1 MVAPE
6 GAPAQRHR
14 LVDRARPGELLLE
27 PRRVLVRLRLPL
39 LGRNLPPNQQLL
51 VLLVRRALCACA
63 GGLDRQRPPQLALLV
78 VVGELLPLP
87 GARARADGT
96 ILLLLL
102 LLLLVLVGGAV
113 ESSSAVRA
121 EMVPHGHRRLG
132 ARAPSSVLLATFPV
146 AVAAAV
152 LALRTLPLVE
162 KGRLGLVDLGTLLPN
177 SVDGLEDLE
186 VELAREH
193 LAVLILGRGV
203 LFRVEIAVQLPE
215 LRHLLLALPVL
226 KAAGV
231 RLVDGELIADA
242 ADDALLLTSGI
253 GSIVGAVEE
262 VHVCVRQAGPGRLGA
277 CARTRRGFVLCG
289 RYGSITYGP
298 DRPRLALPYP
308 QAGLPAGGGVL
319 TFFLS
324 FRHGQKSEKH
334 PSTNTPPPRHHC
346 RPLRSRPHRRHQ
358 QPRPP
363 LRRLMAPPLRRTVL
377 PRTAPRTAP
386 RAGSGTCRQTCTF
399 RSLQSPSKPWLAWQ
413 PSCSRAAA
421 ARRRRAPMRPAGRA
435 AACGCR
441 SGRGA
446 APSCER
452 ERSGGGSRPF
462 RK

>member
-1 MVAPE
+1 MKLGRLPLVAMVAPE

-27 PRRVLVRLRLPL
+27 PRRVLVRLRLSL

-102 LLLLVLVGGAV
+102 LLLLVLVLVGGAV

-121 EMVPHGHRRLG
+121 EMLPHGHRRLG

-193 LAVLILGRGV
+193 LAVLILGRCV

-253 GSIVGAVEE
+253 GSIVGAVEK
-262 VHVCVRQAGPGRLGA
+262 VHVCVRQAG
-277 CARTRRGFVLCG
+277 
-289 RYGSITYGP
+289 
-298 DRPRLALPYP
+298 
-308 QAGLPAGGGVL
+308 
-319 TFFLS
+319 
-324 FRHGQKSEKH
+324 
-334 PSTNTPPPRHHC
+334 
-346 RPLRSRPHRRHQ
+346 
-358 QPRPP
+358 
-363 LRRLMAPPLRRTVL
+363 
-377 PRTAPRTAP
+377 
-386 RAGSGTCRQTCTF
+386 
-399 RSLQSPSKPWLAWQ
+399 W
-413 PSCSRAAA
+413 
-421 ARRRRAPMRPAGRA
+421 RRRRV
-435 AACGCR
+435 
-441 SGRGA
+441 
-446 APSCER
+446 
-452 ERSGGGSRPF
+452 F
-462 RK
+462 T